1 MNITVRVKDTIDST
15 DEARVIAM
23 LNEFNASNG
32 VTYNP
37 VPISVFIRND
47 EGEVV
52 AGLVGST
59 LWEWLRISVL
69 AVDGCARSRGYG
81 SMLMQAAEKEAA
93 KRGCK
98 YAWVDT
104 FSFQAREFYEKN
116 GYELFGTLDDY
127 PPGHMRLFLRKTLIR

>member
-1 MNITVRVKDTIDST
+1 MTNIAVIVEETVNSA
-15 DEARVIAM
+15 DEEKIIAM

-32 VTYNP
+32 VAYNP

-59 LWEWLRISVL
+59 LWEWLRISIL
-69 AVDGCARSRGYG
+69 AVDSSARARGYG
-81 SMLMQAAEKEAA
+81 SLVMQSAEQEAL

-104 FSFQAREFYEKN
+104 FSFQAQAFYEKN

-127 PPGHMRLFLRKTLIR
+127 PPGHKRLFLKKKLA